1 VSRVLV
7 PRPAEPV
14 TPAAGPLDWLG
25 LALLSGCGALAAILE
40 LMFIP
45 LYAGTVLVPVAAAGA
60 VVGNV
65 VLPRLAWALVPSMRA
80 AAVPLL
86 AWLLVML
93 AVVLLPRPEGDVLLP
108 GGSMTWV
115 SYGVLLGGALAGAV
129 TLVVLFNPAP
139 ERRAA
144 LRVSR

>member
-1 VSRVLV
+1 MS
-7 PRPAEPV
+7 RPAEPA

-25 LALLSGCGALAAILE
+25 LALLCGCSLLAAILE

-45 LYAGTVLVPVAAAGA
+45 LYAGTVLVPVAVAGA

-65 VLPRLAWALVPSMRA
+65 VLPRLAWGLVPSSRTA
-80 AAVPLL
+80 ALPLL

-108 GGSMTWV
+108 GASLTWV

-129 TLVVLFNPAP
+129 TLVVLSHPPRTEAG
-139 ERRAA
+139 AQ
-144 LRVSR
+144 RVSR

>member
-1 VSRVLV
+1 MV
-7 PRPAEPV
+7 RPDDPAD
-14 TPAAGPLDWLG
+14 PAAPAARLPDWLG
-25 LALLSGCGALAAILE
+25 VALLCACSVLAAVLE

-45 LYAGTVLVPVAAAGA
+45 LYAGTVLVPAAVVGA
-60 VVGNV
+60 VVGNAL
-65 VLPRLAWALVPSMRA
+65 LPRLAWALVPSMRA
-80 AAVPLL
+80 AVLPLL

-93 AVVLLPRPEGDVLLP
+93 AVVLLPRPEGDVLVP

-129 TLVVLFNPAP
+129 TLVVLSNPAP
-139 ERRAA
+139 DRTG